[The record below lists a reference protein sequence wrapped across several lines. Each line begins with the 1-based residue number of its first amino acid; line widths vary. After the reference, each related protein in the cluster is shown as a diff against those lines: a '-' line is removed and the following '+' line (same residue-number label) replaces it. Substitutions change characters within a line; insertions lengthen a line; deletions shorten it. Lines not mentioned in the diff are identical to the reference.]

1 MRSTLLV
8 ASLALIAALASPT
21 AAATPKLGTF
31 AGSIGVTVPRG
42 AEAEVRAIDRATGT
56 LVGADEI
63 GRNGRFSL
71 RLPAG
76 SYTVVG
82 TVVSRRKGAKPVT
95 VVSAV
100 SLKAGQKRTQANLK
114 RKRKK
119 KPKRARAAYVQERGQ
134 VTPGSIALEIPDV
147 TGSLSGDFGAV
158 RRGLNDLAVTDLVG
172 GYAKVECDIAVLEVD
187 RRADALKELE
197 FQQSPYVDPSTRVQ
211 RNFVLGDVE
220 VVGRATQVS
229 ADRIEVT
236 YGLRDKRTGADL
248 GSVKGTAGGDRF
260 FEDLEQLSQ
269 RLANEICKL
278 SDTYEVTIDVRGQGN
293 FATHATSGVLQATLK
308 ARRANRKAQT
318 WTQTGPIAW
327 TPPAIVSKTEC
338 AYIAPVVP
346 TVAWTVTLTV
356 AGEDRLT
363 VAWGVDAS
371 DMSTA
376 SVDCP
381 PSGPKDPDPPPI
393 PGQPGTALLNT
404 GPTSFVLPFA
414 GGVEQ
419 LRGEVSDGGDGFFN
433 TGTMTVK
440 PGPIVRVDD

>member
-1 MRSTLLV
+1 MRRASLV
-8 ASLALIAALASPT
+8 AGIVLAGLGVGAAPAV
-21 AAATPKLGTF
+21 AAPKPGTF
-31 AGSIGVTVPRG
+31 AGSLGVKVPRG
-42 AEAEVRAIDRATGT
+42 AEAEVRAVDRATGAVAAT
-56 LVGADEI
+56 GAI
-63 GRNGRFSL
+63 GRSGAFRL

-76 SYTVVG
+76 AYTVIG
-82 TVVSRRKGAKPVT
+82 TVVSPRRGAKPVT

-100 SLKAGQKRTQANLK
+100 SLKPGQKRAKANLR

-147 TGSLSGDFGAV
+147 TGDLSGDFSAV

-172 GYAKVECDIAVLEVD
+172 GYAKVDCDIAVIEVD
-187 RRADALKELE
+187 RRADVLRELA

-220 VVGRATQVS
+220 VVGRARQVS

-260 FEDLEQLSQ
+260 FEDLERLSQ
-269 RLANEICKL
+269 QLADEVCKL

-293 FATHATSGVLQATLK
+293 FATHAASAAMQATLK

-318 WTQTGPIAW
+318 WTQTGPIVW
-327 TPPAIVSKTEC
+327 TTPAIVSKTEC
-338 AYIAPVVP
+338 VYTAPLVP
-346 TVAWTVTLTV
+346 TVNWTVTLTV
-356 AGEDRLT
+356 AGEDRLK
-363 VAWGVDAS
+363 VDWGVDAS

-381 PSGPKDPDPPPI
+381 GDPDPPPI
-393 PGQPGTALLNT
+393 PGQPATALVTT
-404 GPTSFVLPFA
+404 GPASFVLPFA

-419 LRGEVSDGGDGFFN
+419 LRGEIADGGDGFFN
-433 TGTMTVK
+433 TGTITVK
-440 PGPIVRVDD
+440 PGPIVRVGD

>member
-1 MRSTLLV
+1 MPRRTLVPGL
-8 ASLALIAALASPT
+8 LAALVL
-21 AAATPKLGTF
+21 ATPASAPAAKPGVV
-31 AGSIGVTVPRG
+31 AGSLGATVPRG
-42 AEAEVRAIDRATGT
+42 ATADVRAINRATGAVAAARG
-56 LVGADEI
+56 VG
-63 GRNGRFSL
+63 RSGRFSL
-71 RLPAG
+71 SLPGGA
-76 SYTVVG
+76 YTIVASVVRPG
-82 TVVSRRKGAKPVT
+82 ARATQVVSGVT
-95 VVSAV
+95 
-100 SLKAGQKRTQANLK
+100 LKAGQRRTKTNLK

-147 TGSLSGDFGAV
+147 TGSLSGDFSAV

-172 GYAKVECDIAVLEVD
+172 GYAKVDCDIAVLEVD
-187 RRADALKELE
+187 RRADVLKELE

-220 VVGRATQVS
+220 VVGRATQVG

-248 GSVKGTAGGDRF
+248 GSVTGTAGGDRF
-260 FEDLEQLSQ
+260 FEDLERLSQ
-269 RLANEICKL
+269 ELANEVCKL

-293 FATHATSGVLQATLK
+293 FATHASSAAMQATLK
-308 ARRANRKAQT
+308 ARRASRKART

-338 AYIAPVVP
+338 AYIAPVAP

-356 AGEDRLT
+356 AGEDRLK
-363 VAWGVDAS
+363 VEWGLDAS

-376 SVDCP
+376 SIDCP

-393 PGQPGTALLNT
+393 PGQPGTALLTT
-404 GPTSFVLPFA
+404 GPTSFLLPFA

-433 TGTMTVK
+433 TGTVTVK
-440 PGPIVRVDD
+440 PGPIVRVEG

>member
-1 MRSTLLV
+1 VRFV
-8 ASLALIAALASPT
+8 PLIAWLVLVGALASPAT
-21 AAATPKLGTF
+21 AASPKLGTF
-31 AGSIGVTVPRG
+31 AGSIGITVPRG
-42 AEAEVRAIDRATGT
+42 AEAEVRAVDRATGA

-76 SYTVVG
+76 AYTVIG
-82 TVVSRRKGAKPVT
+82 TVVSPRRGAKPVT

-100 SLKAGQKRTQANLK
+100 SLKPGQKRTKANLK
-114 RKRKK
+114 RTRRK

-134 VTPGSIALEIPDV
+134 VTPGRIALEIPDV
-147 TGSLSGDFGAV
+147 TGNLSGDFSAV

-172 GYAKVECDIAVLEVD
+172 GYAKVDCDIAVIEVD
-187 RRADALKELE
+187 RRADVLKELE
-197 FQQSPYVDPSTRVQ
+197 FQQSAYVDPSTRVQ

-220 VVGRATQVS
+220 VVGRATQVG

-260 FEDLEQLSQ
+260 FDDLERLSQ
-269 RLANEICKL
+269 QLANEVCKL

-293 FATHATSGVLQATLK
+293 FATHAASAAMQATLT

-318 WTQTGPIAW
+318 WTRTGPIAW

-338 AYIAPVVP
+338 AYVAPVVP

-356 AGEDRLT
+356 AGEDRLK
-363 VAWGVDAS
+363 VEWGLDAG
-371 DMSTA
+371 DTSTA

-381 PSGPKDPDPPPI
+381 PSGPKDPDPPPV
-393 PGQPGTALLNT
+393 PGQPGTALLTT
-404 GPTSFVLPFA
+404 GPTAFLLPFA

-419 LRGEVSDGGDGFFN
+419 LRGEVSAGGDGFFN